1 MASLLQNTGKVASA
15 PEADT
20 HAPSANARRNISQS
34 SQASKQTA
42 FNPLQQRLQQV
53 TAGVANFCAI

>member
-1 MASLLQNTGKVASA
+1 MASPLQNTRKVGRHPRTVGKCPTKHFPIITSFQ
-15 PEADT
+15 
-20 HAPSANARRNISQS
+20 ANG
-34 SQASKQTA
+34 